1 MAVFFIFTKMKIRIK
16 DNSIRFRLT
25 KSEVKK
31 LCTEGYL
38 QSTTELN
45 TATLTYAIQVQE
57 NMQSLN
63 ADFVN
68 NKITLLFP
76 SAEAAVWNDS
86 DRITYENTVILNSGN
101 SLKLLLEKD
110 FICLGHAHTKY
121 QKRLKNRFNE
131 LSGSRERHK
140 TTKALN
146 RI

>member
-1 MAVFFIFTKMKIRIK
+1 LNKFYKNKTVNSIGGFFIFTKMKIRIK

-110 FICLGHAHTKY
+110 FICLDHTHEDQSDNY
-121 QKRLKNRFNE
+121 ENPN
-131 LSGSRERHK
+131 K
-140 TTKALN
+140 TC
-146 RI
+146 

>member
-1 MAVFFIFTKMKIRIK
+1 MKIRIK

-68 NKITLLFP
+68 NNITLLFP

-110 FICLGHAHTKY
+110 FICLDHTHEDQSDNY
-121 QKRLKNRFNE
+121 ENPN
-131 LSGSRERHK
+131 K
-140 TTKALN
+140 TC
-146 RI
+146 